1 MVRHSSLLGEDDK
14 PLAVP
19 EDDKPLTPS
28 LRKIHLW
35 PRSLDLNPLNLLKSA
50 ILSESRKRNSYC
62 QLPFPFKLALKQNRA
77 SLFKC
82 RNKSP
87 IIFLKIDHSTADV
100 RASVQCWRE
109 KFLKQRNLIHTILWK
124 CVNKHNQFFGFNFT
138 ALFPIAHG
146 NLSCYKLQNV
156 FS

>member
-1 MVRHSSLLGEDDK
+1 MVRHSSLFGEDDK

-19 EDDKPLTPS
+19 KDDKPLTPS

-87 IIFLKIDHSTADV
+87 ITFLNWPFHGGRQSLC
-100 RASVQCWRE
+100 SMLERE
-109 KFLKQRNLIHTILWK
+109 ISQTKKLNSYNSMKM
-124 CVNKHNQFFGFNFT
+124 CQFFGFNFT